1 MDEHYEHY
9 KKKTNIPYDFSIL
22 EDEDKFDPE
31 VWGPHYWIFLHTVSY
46 TYPLHPTAVTKRKY
60 YDLINNF
67 SLFIPNQKIGNDFNK
82 LLDNFPVTPYLV
94 NRDSF
99 IRWVHFIHNRI
110 NRILDKEEI
119 TLYEALDTYKALYKP
134 KQVKLSERYNLHKD
148 YIIGGITLVCFI
160 FIIYVYNKYE

>member
-99 IRWVHFIHNRI
+99 IRWVHFIHNQI
-110 NRILDKEEI
+110 NKKLNKPEI
-119 TLYEALDTYKALYKP
+119 SLQEALKIYYLKYENNYVRDA
-134 KQVKLSERYNLHKD
+134 KLQSWKKKYLS
-148 YIIGGITLVCFI
+148 IFFVVFI
-160 FIIYVYNKYE
+160 FFIILTTYNI